1 MNPRTLTQARLCC
14 RLIVF
19 IMAGG
24 LDLHAAEP
32 FGFEQDQRIN
42 QLTLQFGTD
51 TFATTNTFGH
61 AFASVAQSQ
70 AQAAITQAIA
80 DGTISLLFTFPD
92 LADLTGTNAPSLLLG
107 VVNANPLMQNGN
119 PATYSGTSDLD
130 WWYLLSPLD
139 LAADG
144 TLLQQAP
151 GSISNRVL
159 NANLGRLNFEHSPLS
174 ANAELTLFSTVL
186 TASNGLASM
195 PRQSTSNFA
204 PGHSLGEGISPALV
218 SFEIMTQGQLKGN
231 ISALSLAN
239 TPVPAP
245 LASGG
250 GSTACSQNY
259 GGTNSYLDLIVG
271 GCTVLS
277 FITAIIASQPDRF
290 DTNAPVAGAG
300 PPYTFTRTGTRVTGA
315 HDHLGAAVSL
325 QIALVASGYSA
336 YFKFT
341 TDRVIA
347 FTWPGSA
354 PRIVHTSKPAQGP
367 FHLAFAGAP
376 QGTFTVIAS
385 TNVGLADTNWTEL
398 GTPTQTMYGLYE
410 MTDSTTNLPQR
421 FYRVRSP

>member
-1 MNPRTLTQARLCC
+1 MNPQTLIHARSCF

-19 IMAGG
+19 ILAGG

-61 AFASVAQSQ
+61 AFASVVQGQVQTPIA
-70 AQAAITQAIA
+70 QAIA
-80 DGTISLLFTFPD
+80 DGSISLLFTFPG

-107 VVNANPLMQNGN
+107 VVNASPIQQG

-130 WWYLLSPLD
+130 WWYLLSPTD
-139 LAADG
+139 VVAGG
-144 TLLQQAP
+144 TPLQQGA

-159 NANLGRLNFEHSPLS
+159 NADFGRLNFEHSPLS
-174 ANAELTLFSTVL
+174 ANAGLTLFSTVL
-186 TASNGLASM
+186 TASNGTASM
-195 PRQSTSNFA
+195 PRQSANNFP
-204 PGHSLGEGISPALV
+204 PGHSPGEGISPALV

-250 GSTACSQNY
+250 ATACTQGYS
-259 GGTNSYLDLIVG
+259 GTNSYLDLIVG
-271 GCTVLS
+271 GCTALGG
-277 FITAIIASQPDRF
+277 FITAIFASQPDRF

-300 PPYTFTRTGTRVTGA
+300 PPYTFTRAGTRVTGA

-325 QIALVASGYSA
+325 QTALAASGYSA

-347 FTWPGSA
+347 FTDPGST
-354 PRIVHTSKPAQGP
+354 PKIVHTSKPAQGP

-376 QGTFTVIAS
+376 LGTFTVIAS
-385 TNVGLADTNWTEL
+385 TNVGLAYTNWTEL

-410 MTDSTTNLPQR
+410 MTDSTTNLPRR